1 VTDQDAM
8 LKLARAVYP
17 ERDWVML
24 GNDAACVERYTSV
37 IREDGFTFDPAN
49 NDSQAVA
56 VLCWLL
62 SPALSMANPQKQF
75 FTVTSWSIQRMW
87 FDKEFDEPVVCW
99 SVRIESSD
107 TASFRAAVTKAAL
120 RVVRG

>member
-1 VTDQDAM
+1 MTDQDAM

-37 IREDGFTFDPAN
+37 IREDGFTFDPAT

-62 SPALSMANPQKQF
+62 SCYDIKDPSAKEHF
-75 FTVTSWSIQRMW
+75 ISWEEWKCGRYIPMH
-87 FDKEFDEPVVCW
+87 EPH
-99 SVRIESSD
+99 D
-107 TASFRAAVTKAAL
+107 NTPASFRAAVTKAAL